1 MDVVTSAKL
10 PASVDATLAMLGSAD
25 YIADR
30 SLATAVHLAL
40 HLKRPLFLEGEAG
53 VGKTEIAKVLA
64 TALQRRLIRLQCYEG
79 LDVASAVYEW
89 DYARQMIEIRLAEAA
104 EDDRGEIES
113 TIFSDRFLIKRPLL
127 QALEPD
133 VGGSPVLLIDEL
145 DRTDEPFEA
154 YLLELLSDFQVTI
167 PEIGTIR
174 AQHPPIVIITSNR
187 TREIHDALKR
197 RCFYY
202 WVDYPTA
209 TRELEILKRKAP
221 NASEHLSKEVVGFVQ
236 KLRAMDLFKLPGI
249 AETIDWT
256 EALMQL
262 DVLELGP
269 QAIND
274 TLGVLLK
281 YQDDIARIQG
291 SEAARLLDQIKAEAA
306 AAAYRGTSKL
316 PNRGDSPLSAPGGG
330 EGRGE
335 VGDDSTT
342 SAGTHLTL
350 PVASATGPLP
360 LPPKAGGE
368 GQGDGLLLA
377 NLMHFARTLR
387 AAGLPVGPGKVIDAV
402 QAVQAVGITDRRDF
416 YWTLHAVFVNRPD
429 QRLIFDQAFHV
440 FWRNPDLLKKMMA
453 LVLPEMRVPG
463 EEDRGAEM
471 ARRLAEALH
480 PNRGEPAAE
489 PEEVETE
496 IDAVMTFSDRE
507 QLRSMDFDKMS
518 LDELARAKAAIAR
531 LRLPVQDVPTRRF
544 APDRHGARADLRAT
558 LRAALRSG
566 GLIELKRKSPRRRPP
581 PLVVLCD
588 ISGSMSRYSRI
599 FLHFMHT
606 VTNDRDRVYTFV
618 FGTRLTNITR
628 YLRHR
633 DVDLA
638 LERVGEA
645 VSDWS
650 GGTRIGLSIAEF
662 NRLWSRR
669 LLGQGAIVIL
679 ITDGLDRDAG
689 AGLAREMDRLHR
701 SCRRL
706 IWLNPLLRYEGF
718 EPKSLGMRAMMPHV
732 DEFRPV
738 HNLAS
743 LEELI
748 EVLSALP
755 ARRTPAAPALRH
767 YRERAA

>member
-1 MDVVTSAKL
+1 MTDQ
-10 PASVDATLAMLGSAD
+10 
-25 YIADR
+25 
-30 SLATAVHLAL
+30 
-40 HLKRPLFLEGEAG
+40 PL
-53 VGKTEIAKVLA
+53 T
-64 TALQRRLIRLQCYEG
+64 
-79 LDVASAVYEW
+79 
-89 DYARQMIEIRLAEAA
+89 
-104 EDDRGEIES
+104 
-113 TIFSDRFLIKRPLL
+113 
-127 QALEPD
+127 QAL
-133 VGGSPVLLIDEL
+133 SP
-145 DRTDEPFEA
+145 
-154 YLLELLSDFQVTI
+154 
-167 PEIGTIR
+167 R
-174 AQHPPIVIITSNR
+174 AGKGRDSHQQQG
-187 TREIHDALKR
+187 E
-197 RCFYY
+197 
-202 WVDYPTA
+202 
-209 TRELEILKRKAP
+209 
-221 NASEHLSKEVVGFVQ
+221 
-236 KLRAMDLFKLPGI
+236 
-249 AETIDWT
+249 
-256 EALMQL
+256 
-262 DVLELGP
+262 GP
-269 QAIND
+269 
-274 TLGVLLK
+274 
-281 YQDDIARIQG
+281 
-291 SEAARLLDQIKAEAA
+291 
-306 AAAYRGTSKL
+306 
-316 PNRGDSPLSAPGGG
+316 SAPH
-330 EGRGE
+330 GR
-335 VGDDSTT
+335 
-342 SAGTHLTL
+342 
-350 PVASATGPLP
+350 
-360 LPPKAGGE
+360 
-368 GQGDGLLLA
+368 LLA

-402 QAVQAVGITDRRDF
+402 EAVRTVGITDRRDF

-480 PNRGEPAAE
+480 PNRDEPASE
-489 PEEVETE
+489 PEEVDTE

-507 QLRSMDFDKMS
+507 QLRGMDFEKMS
-518 LDELARAKAAIAR
+518 LEELARAKAAISR
-531 LRLPVQDVPTRRF
+531 LRLPVQDIPTRRF

-628 YLRHR
+628 YLRFR

-638 LERVGEA
+638 LDRVGEA
-645 VSDWS
+645 VADWS
-650 GGTRIGLSIAEF
+650 GGTRIGHSIAEF

-669 LLGQGAIVIL
+669 LLGQGAIVML

-689 AGLAREMDRLHR
+689 TGLAREMDRLHR

-718 EPKSLGMRAMMPHV
+718 EPRSLGMRAMMPYV

-748 EVLSALP
+748 EVLSAAP
-755 ARRTPAAPALRH
+755 ARRGPATPVLRH
-767 YRERAA
+767 YQEKAA